1 MPLMVVMSSEPDVS
15 RVAAT
20 FRPIVAALHQ
30 HHGRVEK
37 GDSLNRSSRVP
48 FFTPL
53 VLTKKAAL

>member
-1 MPLMVVMSSEPDVS
+1 MVVMSSEPDVS

-37 GDSLNRSSRVP
+37 GDSLNRVP